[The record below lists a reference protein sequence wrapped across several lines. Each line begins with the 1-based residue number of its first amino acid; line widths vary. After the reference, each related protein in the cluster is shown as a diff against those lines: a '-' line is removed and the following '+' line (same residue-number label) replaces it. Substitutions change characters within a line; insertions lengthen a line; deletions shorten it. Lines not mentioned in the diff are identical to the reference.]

1 MRVRV
6 SLTRKASALQL
17 TDPKLPWET
26 CLTMGDSWAFT
37 NNSYDKSARYMN
49 ATKVIQSLVDVVA
62 KGGNMLLDIGPV
74 RLLVLPAFA
83 QPWGQCRFACAG

>member
-6 SLTRKASALQL
+6 SLTRKASTLQL

-37 NNSYDKSARYMN
+37 NNSYDKSKYMN

-62 KGGNMLLDIGPV
+62 KPPG
-74 RLLVLPAFA
+74 R
-83 QPWGQCRFACAG
+83 R